1 MQTVDENTT
10 LLNEEQTAEI
20 LGVRPSTLQRWR
32 SRGWTDL
39 PYLKIRYLIRYRL
52 SDVLEFLEKSQ
63 VGGKAA
69 TK

>member
-20 LGVRPSTLQRWR
+20 LGVKPSTLQRWR
-32 SRGWTDL
+32 SRGWTEL

-52 SDVLEFLEKSQ
+52 SDVLQFLENSQ
-63 VGGKAA
+63 VGGKAV